1 MSIWHNKDKKIVF
14 PSSWITSYH
23 LIFFC
28 IIKNIVS
35 FPINEDKVIK
45 KIGKWH
51 VTIKSS
57 NDYINNFICNR
68 LPFGLCYK
76 SNKMTIIGMCAALNS
91 FTWTCFILCAQIWRR
106 IKGNL
111 RRVGRGHGYMQ
122 PSTPHVLRSLRRWG
136 GGDRSFQSQLWKL
149 TEVLNDVSTM
159 HSCS

>member
-1 MSIWHNKDKKIVF
+1 MKIK
-14 PSSWITSYH
+14 
-23 LIFFC
+23 LL
-28 IIKNIVS
+28 KN
-35 FPINEDKVIK
+35 
-45 KIGKWH
+45 GKWH

-149 TEVLNDVSTM
+149 TEVFERCINDAFLLIGIISRPFIGYVGDTTYIELYIFYSQ
-159 HSCS
+159 